1 MKWRRFI
8 RIIHRD
14 IGYVVAALTIIYSVS
29 GIAVNHINDWNPNYI
44 VEHDSSKII
53 PLNDSL
59 YSAEF
64 AREYLI
70 SQLGITDSIK
80 SHFRKSPHEIEIFLE
95 GRTISA
101 NLNNGKVEIETI
113 SNRSGFKESNFLHL
127 NKPKAWWT
135 WVADLFAVALILLAI
150 TGLFMIKGK
159 KGFSGRGKW
168 LFLLGIVIPI
178 VFLFIYY

>member
-1 MKWRRFI
+1 MEKALEQDPI
-8 RIIHRD
+8 NIIK
-14 IGYVVAALTIIYSVS
+14 VVLFGPESS
-29 GIAVNHINDWNPNYI
+29 GKTTL
-44 VEHDSSKII
+44 SKHLARHYNTVWT
-53 PLNDSL
+53 P
-59 YSAEF
+59 EF